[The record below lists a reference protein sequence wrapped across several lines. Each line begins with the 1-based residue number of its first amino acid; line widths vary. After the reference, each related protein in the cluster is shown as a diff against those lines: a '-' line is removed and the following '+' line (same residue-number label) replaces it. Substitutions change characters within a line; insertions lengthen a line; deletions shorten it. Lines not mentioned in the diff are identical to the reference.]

1 MTNIPMV
8 RDTLRGV
15 LIGGLLFGGVAALQA
30 LRAGVSLPSVIQPI
44 LVFALIGLTV
54 GGLAGPLV
62 GAALRRRRE
71 SS

>member
-1 MTNIPMV
+1 MTHRTQV

-15 LIGGLLFGGVAALQA
+15 LVGGLLFGGLSAIQA
-30 LRAGVSLPSVIQPI
+30 LRAGVSLVSVIQPI

-62 GAALRRRRE
+62 GAAVRRHRE
-71 SS
+71 S